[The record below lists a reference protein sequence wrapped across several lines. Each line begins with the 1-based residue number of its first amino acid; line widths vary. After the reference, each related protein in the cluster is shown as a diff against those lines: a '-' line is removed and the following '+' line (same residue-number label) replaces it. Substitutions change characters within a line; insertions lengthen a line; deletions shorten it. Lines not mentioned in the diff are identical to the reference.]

1 MAEQED
7 ANTQS
12 RNKKRNTQKKT
23 QKIITK
29 EIHSKKRPKKKQ
41 GESNSIFESDSL
53 VSFLKTVHDCSFNAS
68 YEANKK
74 KGKKKLET

>member
-1 MAEQED
+1 MPTLKVE
-7 ANTQS
+7 T
-12 RNKKRNTQKKT
+12 KRETPKKKT

-53 VSFLKTVHDCSFNAS
+53 VSF
-68 YEANKK
+68 
-74 KGKKKLET
+74 

>member
-1 MAEQED
+1 MPTLKVE
-7 ANTQS
+7 T
-12 RNKKRNTQKKT
+12 KKERPKKKHKKSSQKKYI
-23 QKIITK
+23 Q
-29 EIHSKKRPKKKQ
+29 RNDQKKKQ

-53 VSFLKTVHDCSFNAS
+53 VSFKKTVHDCSFNAS